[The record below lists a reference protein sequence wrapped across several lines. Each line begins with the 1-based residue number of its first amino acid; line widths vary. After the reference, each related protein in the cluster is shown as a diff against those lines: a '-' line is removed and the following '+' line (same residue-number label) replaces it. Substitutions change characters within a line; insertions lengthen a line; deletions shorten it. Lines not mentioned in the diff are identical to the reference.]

1 MKRIE
6 INRKALG
13 IAFVVTLACWAI
25 AWAITVDEVWR
36 NVYDSANTALRINQ
50 VTP

>member
-13 IAFVVTLACWAI
+13 IAFIVTLACWAI
-25 AWAITVDEVWR
+25 AWAVSVEEIWR
-36 NVYDSANTALRINQ
+36 NVYDSSNQALRINE
-50 VTP
+50 VAP